1 MIKHSKLDPKWKP
14 KFIVTRGMLG
24 IVLLAGMLLF
34 LSPPGRSLAAPR
46 AEEPPST
53 DPHQGN
59 TTYREHLAVI
69 AADAELQR
77 TWDVLEEVAGTDGAV
92 NPHAGSQVN
101 APINTSLLDFKLP
114 GTQPGGLTTAL
125 ADSGTCTGCHVDH
138 IRDNFNGS
146 MMTNGVR
153 DHSFAPHW

>member
-1 MIKHSKLDPKWKP
+1 MIKHSKLAPKWKP
-14 KFIVTRGMLG
+14 KFIVTLGMLG

-34 LSPPGRSLAAPR
+34 LSLPGRSLAAPR

-77 TWDVLEEVAGTDGAV
+77 TWECWKRWRARMGRSIRTPAARSTHRSTPACSILSCPAPNPAG
-92 NPHAGSQVN
+92 
-101 APINTSLLDFKLP
+101 
-114 GTQPGGLTTAL
+114 
-125 ADSGTCTGCHVDH
+125 
-138 IRDNFNGS
+138 
-146 MMTNGVR
+146 
-153 DHSFAPHW
+153 